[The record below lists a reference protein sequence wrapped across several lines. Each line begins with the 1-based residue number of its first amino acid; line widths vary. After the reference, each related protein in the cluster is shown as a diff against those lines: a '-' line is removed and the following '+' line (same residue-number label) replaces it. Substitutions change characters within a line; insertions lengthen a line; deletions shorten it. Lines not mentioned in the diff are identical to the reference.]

1 MEALQRIIKDRNYH
15 ANQLEANL
23 LKIKEKYEAI
33 VALEQANIREQKLV
47 DEYNRIIILIKADM
61 NLSQSI
67 STEKQLTDIIEEV
80 KPNDNLLD

>member
-47 DEYNRIIILIKADM
+47 DEYNQIIDLIKMDIDFAE
-61 NLSQSI
+61 
-67 STEKQLTDIIEEV
+67 STPNEKQPIPSIEEMNG
-80 KPNDNLLD
+80 NDNLPR

>member
-33 VALEQANIREQKLV
+33 VALEQSNIREQKLV
-47 DEYNRIIILIKADM
+47 DEYNQIIDLIKMDSE
-61 NLSQSI
+61 LQLI
-67 STEKQLTDIIEEV
+67 LPKEKQLTDIIEEV